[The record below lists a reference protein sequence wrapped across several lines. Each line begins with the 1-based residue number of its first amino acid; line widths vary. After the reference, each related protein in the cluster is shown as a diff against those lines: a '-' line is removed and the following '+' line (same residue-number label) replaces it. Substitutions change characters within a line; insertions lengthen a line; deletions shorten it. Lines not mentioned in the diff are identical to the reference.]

1 MPSPPVAGDDARLRH
16 IDALRAI
23 AALLVVWRHVGDAF
37 VALGVGEGG
46 RWLQSVGASIDVG
59 RIGVVAFFLISGYVI
74 PFSIHPERP
83 AAVGTFLIKRFFRI
97 YPAYWLSIP
106 LGAFA
111 TCWLWGRPFGAFEF
125 LVNLTLLQDF
135 FGVTA
140 AEGLYWTLLVEW
152 AFYFLCV
159 VLLLCGVLGRPR
171 HLFGVSIAFTLVYS
185 VEMFVRWWTGR
196 TLIGSPA
203 AFALLNLS
211 LMLAGTLY
219 RTLIDE
225 SRSNDRVVRMGLHGL
240 LLWHLFVLPVGSV
253 QVIGFE
259 NNATIP
265 YALGLLLFIAGTSVV
280 RIRSALTDWLGRVSY
295 SIYLFHPV
303 VFMVMLWCL
312 LRLPIDSVLRR
323 QHLGVYILANVA
335 ITVVLA
341 TLVYRWIERPGM
353 EIGRRVANAWSRYR
367 ERVGVPAGVPAAGLG
382 GEVLGPE
389 HDFRPRHGADP
400 LR

>member
-1 MPSPPVAGDDARLRH
+1 MPSPPASTDARLRH

-23 AALLVVWRHVGDAF
+23 AALLVVWRHVADAF
-37 VALGVGEGG
+37 VGLRVGADG
-46 RWLQSVGASIDVG
+46 RWLASVGASIDAG

-83 AAVGTFLIKRFFRI
+83 AAIGTFLIKRFFRI

-111 TCWLWGRPFGAFEF
+111 TCWLWGRPFGLREF

-152 AFYFLCV
+152 AFYLLCV
-159 VLLLCGVLGRPR
+159 VLLLCGSLGRPR
-171 HLFGVSIAFTLVYS
+171 HLLAVSIAFTLVYS
-185 VEMFVRWWTGR
+185 IEMLVRWWSGATV
-196 TLIGSPA
+196 IGSPA
-203 AFALLNLS
+203 AFTLLNLS

-219 RTLIDE
+219 RIVIDE
-225 SRSNDRVVRMGLHGL
+225 ARSDDRVVRTGLYGL
-240 LLWHLFVLPVGSV
+240 LLWQLVALPVGAV
-253 QVIGFE
+253 YAIGWE
-259 NNATIP
+259 HNATIP
-265 YALGLLLFIAGTSVV
+265 YALGLLLFIAGASVV
-280 RIRSALTDWLGRVSY
+280 RIRSRPTDWLGRVSY

-312 LRLPIDSVLRR
+312 LRLPAESTLRA
-323 QHLGVYILANVA
+323 QHLGVYIVANMA

-341 TLVYRWIERPGM
+341 TLVHRWVERPGM
-353 EIGRRVANAWSRYR
+353 QLGRRVARAWSRYR
-367 ERVGVPAGVPAAGLG
+367 ERAGGLPAARLHGGL
-382 GEVLGPE
+382 LGPE
-389 HDFRPRHGADP
+389 HDFRPRHGTDP